1 MSPRPRRPWPH
12 GGRQADVV
20 AWAVK
25 PAGRWLAAGVLVLA
39 AVAAA
44 WLAWSH
50 LRPDGLPEGFASGN
64 GRIEAVEINI
74 AARLPGRVRE
84 ILVREGEFV
93 TAGQEIARMD
103 TAVLE
108 AQLREAEAQ
117 LRRAQIGIET
127 ARSRVVQREAD
138 REAAE
143 AGGAERG
150 AERTPARQRL
160 DRSEELAPRG
170 AVPIQRLDDDRAA
183 YQGARAA
190 IAMARATVAAAEA
203 ALGTARSEVVG
214 AEAAV
219 EAARATIERIRAD
232 IDDSTLRAPRD
243 GRIQYRVAEP
253 GEVVPGGAAVMNMVD
268 VGDVY
273 MTFFLPT
280 AQAGRVAAGAEAR
293 IVLDAARHY
302 VIPARISFVA
312 NVAQFTPRTVE
323 TAEEREKLM
332 FRIRARIDP
341 DLLRQYP
348 EQVKTG
354 LPGIA
359 YVRLDPAAAWP
370 AQLQPRLPR

>member
-1 MSPRPRRPWPH
+1 MARS
-12 GGRQADVV
+12 
-20 AWAVK
+20 VK
-25 PAGRWLAAGVLVLA
+25 SGFRWLAIGILVLA
-39 AVAAA
+39 AAAAA
-44 WLAWSH
+44 WLAWSQ
-50 LRPDGLPEGFASGN
+50 LRPEGLPEGFASGN

-93 TAGQEIARMD
+93 TAGQAVARMD

-108 AQLREAEAQ
+108 AQLRESEAQ
-117 LRRAQIGIET
+117 LRRAEIGVET
-127 ARSRVVQREAD
+127 ARSRVVQRQAD

-143 AGGAERG
+143 AVVAQREAELNL
-150 AERTPARQRL
+150 ARQRL

-203 ALGTARSEVVG
+203 GLGTARSEVVG
-214 AEAAV
+214 AEAAI

-253 GEVVPGGAAVMNMVD
+253 GEVVAGGAAVMNMVD

-370 AQLQPRLPR
+370 AQLQPRLPQ